1 MMDAKYGAN
10 YQIFALMCLT
20 LTSLETNYG
29 QNESELFL
37 AWNFGDKRSKLGNC
51 FVFCDL

>member
-20 LTSLETNYG
+20 LTSMETSHG
-29 QNESELFL
+29 QTVFNRELWL
-37 AWNFGDKRSKLGNC
+37 
-51 FVFCDL
+51 

>member
-20 LTSLETNYG
+20 LTSLEINYTARM
-29 QNESELFL
+29 QTAL
-37 AWNFGDKRSKLGNC
+37 AGT
-51 FVFCDL
+51 